1 MSTALEGHE
10 KPFLERMTALY
21 ADLDS
26 MSTRHGDM
34 PDEVCD
40 TIVDA
45 AGRLCEAIINHP
57 VETEKDIACK
67 LRFAAGLIDSKDG
80 AYWCEMSAVERALS
94 DLVEF
99 RSVQNRIESKKFQ
112 NMAASPTPH

>member
-1 MSTALEGHE
+1 MSMIAEAHE

-21 ADLDS
+21 ADLDG
-26 MSTRHGDM
+26 MWTRHGDM

-40 TIVDA
+40 AIVDT
-45 AGRLCEAIINHP
+45 AGLLCEAIINHP

-80 AYWCEMSAVERALS
+80 EYWCEMSAVERALS

-99 RSVQNRIESKKFQ
+99 RSVKNRIESKKFQ
-112 NMAASPTPH
+112 HLAASLTPH

>member
-1 MSTALEGHE
+1 MNTAPEGHE

-21 ADLDS
+21 TDLDS
-26 MSTRHGDM
+26 MWTRHGDM

-40 TIVDA
+40 AIVDA
-45 AGRLCEAIINHP
+45 AGLLCEAIINHP

-94 DLVEF
+94 DLIEF
-99 RSVQNRIESKKFQ
+99 RSVKHRTETQKFEHSA
-112 NMAASPTPH
+112 MSLTPH